1 MYIDMKNY
9 NIKDLKNKEAVAY
22 INGHHDAI
30 TDFECAVSNY
40 FDTISNEYDIPLF
53 TEISK
58 QIIEKF
64 FDYAKEYL
72 NDQNDMLLVE
82 ALDEQTE

>member
-30 TDFECAVSNY
+30 TDFECAVSNLSL
-40 FDTISNEYDIPLF
+40 IHI
-53 TEISK
+53 
-58 QIIEKF
+58 
-64 FDYAKEYL
+64 
-72 NDQNDMLLVE
+72 
-82 ALDEQTE
+82 